1 MKALIAFN
9 VPSKDR
15 IAESSS
21 MSACGT
27 KRTFTLSDRQGLE
40 LRHFGRRRVT
50 VVLLALVIVA
60 SVIYLAA
67 R

>member
-1 MKALIAFN
+1 
-9 VPSKDR
+9 
-15 IAESSS
+15 
-21 MSACGT
+21 MSENGT

-40 LRHFGRRRVT
+40 LRRFGRRRVT